1 MLYQSQVHVNLMIR
15 PNGYI
20 SVQTFTNRCVKC
32 GLLHHEPQNGNG
44 CKVPTIIRARVRGKC
59 VQCMG
64 VIEVHDLIARGPGSW
79 MHASQA
85 KQCVA
90 RALHPDPK
98 EYVNPQVSRR
108 PPLGDASVS
117 HGTANSFQTPVD
129 AHRVHTHQAV
139 AMPAQSPAHHHTAPG
154 CNGGAQGATRVPSP
168 PFRAMCCC
176 PPRAVQ
182 EMPWYTERLC
192 MHKEPHIHIH
202 NA

>member
-98 EYVNPQVSRR
+98 EYVNPRVSRR
-108 PPLGDASVS
+108 PP
-117 HGTANSFQTPVD
+117 H
-129 AHRVHTHQAV
+129 
-139 AMPAQSPAHHHTAPG
+139 AMHVYRTAP
-154 CNGGAQGATRVPSP
+154 RIDS
-168 PFRAMCCC
+168 RHL
-176 PPRAVQ
+176 PRTHTSTL
-182 EMPWYTERLC
+182 TERTSRR
-192 MHKEPHIHIH
+192 
-202 NA
+202 NAPPNACSRVADYQKCAEQHRTL